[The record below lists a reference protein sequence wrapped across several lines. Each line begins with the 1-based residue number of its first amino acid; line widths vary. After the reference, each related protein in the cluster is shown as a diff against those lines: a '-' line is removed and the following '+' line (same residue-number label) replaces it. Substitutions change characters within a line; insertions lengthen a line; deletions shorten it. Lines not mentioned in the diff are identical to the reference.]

1 MWGRKQ
7 KAERKRSQARMA
19 FERARAAYERGRKV
33 FQYIEV
39 LTETTGDVIP
49 MVGAYTSDE
58 HGPLG
63 WQSALGADAKAT
75 EPAIEQ
81 IERAGWRLEDAG
93 YVFQQTGSVSRDKLL
108 ASGQQAAVS
117 GRVLGVYTF
126 RRAAN
131 DE

>member
-7 KAERKRSQARMA
+7 KAERERSQARVA
-19 FERARAAYERGRKV
+19 FELARAAYENGRKV

-39 LTETTGDVIP
+39 LTATTGDVIP
-49 MVGAYTSDE
+49 MVGAFTSDE

-63 WQSALGADAKAT
+63 LQAALGADAKAK

-93 YVFQQTGSVSRDKLL
+93 YVFQQTGSVSRDKFL
-108 ASGQQAAVS
+108 ASGQQEAVS

-131 DE
+131 DG

>member
-7 KAERKRSQARMA
+7 KAERERSQARIA

-63 WQSALGADAKAT
+63 WQSALGADAKAK

-81 IERAGWRLEDAG
+81 IERAGWRFG
-93 YVFQQTGSVSRDKLL
+93 GCRI
-108 ASGQQAAVS
+108 
-117 GRVLGVYTF
+117 RVPADG
-126 RRAAN
+126 
-131 DE
+131 